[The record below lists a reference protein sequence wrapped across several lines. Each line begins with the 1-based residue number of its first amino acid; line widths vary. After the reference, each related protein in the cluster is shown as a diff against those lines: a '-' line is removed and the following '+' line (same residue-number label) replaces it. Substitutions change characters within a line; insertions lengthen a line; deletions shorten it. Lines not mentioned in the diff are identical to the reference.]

1 MVDEKRSVAGHQIQL
16 NTSFFG
22 PQDTTQGTE
31 FGMFS
36 TVKFLGPLGKK
47 KLLQNCIWAVILQ

>member
-1 MVDEKRSVAGHQIQL
+1 MMVDEKRSVARHRIQL

-22 PQDTTQGTE
+22 PQDTTEGTE

-36 TVKFLGPLGKK
+36 TVKFLGPLGKY
-47 KLLQNCIWAVILQ
+47 KLLQKCI